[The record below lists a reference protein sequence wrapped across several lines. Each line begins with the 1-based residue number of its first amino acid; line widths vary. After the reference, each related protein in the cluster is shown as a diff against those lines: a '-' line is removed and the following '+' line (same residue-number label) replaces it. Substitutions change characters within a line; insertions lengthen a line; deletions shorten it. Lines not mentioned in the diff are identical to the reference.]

1 MNLRPN
7 VSAEKGLPL
16 AMSPKK
22 ARSVRPV
29 TKIGNKKKTRIES
42 KKLLKKVVNA
52 FNYASEPQSINTED
66 WTDGHP

>member
-1 MNLRPN
+1 MVIQHKKGISVPN
-7 VSAEKGLPL
+7 V
-16 AMSPKK
+16 
-22 ARSVRPV
+22 
-29 TKIGNKKKTRIES
+29 TKNKNKKKMRIES